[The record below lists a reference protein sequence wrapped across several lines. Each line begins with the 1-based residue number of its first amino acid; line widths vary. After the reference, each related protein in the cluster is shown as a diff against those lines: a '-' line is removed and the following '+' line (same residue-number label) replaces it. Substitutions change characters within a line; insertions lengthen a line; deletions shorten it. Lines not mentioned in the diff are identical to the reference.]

1 MRTLI
6 DPNSSCGFCGGY
18 DLGTRCES
26 CGAGSDNYDALG
38 GEEEYDVVIDALQEK
53 RDRLW
58 KMTQSNMNA
67 DMMNIMDDIRLQ
79 QISEL
84 ERAITLWKKSKE

>member
-1 MRTLI
+1 M
-6 DPNSSCGFCGGY
+6 N
-18 DLGTRCES
+18 
-26 CGAGSDNYDALG
+26 
-38 GEEEYDVVIDALQEK
+38 EEEYDVVIDALQEK